1 MKVELISCGTELLL
15 GDIINTN
22 AAYLANELANIG
34 VNIYKQTT
42 VGDNPERFKRALE
55 LAFEAADTV
64 IITGGLGP
72 TDDDLTRDVAAEFMG
87 MPLEFQE
94 SVWEEIVDY
103 LMGKNPNYQLA
114 DNNRKQAMVPQGAII
129 LHNPIGTAPGL
140 ILDKDERRIILM
152 PGPPRE
158 MKRMYHEQVEPYLKS
173 KSHQVFAS
181 CYVRFFGIGESLLET
196 KIKDILDQQTNPTMA
211 LYAKTAEVL
220 LRVTASGENETECL
234 SLIETALQPIKER
247 VGEYIYLVGTS
258 EVSETQTEMHRVL
271 ARTLI
276 DNQLTISV
284 AESLTGGDVASL
296 LIEQS
301 GVSQVFKEGIVC
313 YSNESKIST
322 VGVKESTL
330 NQFGAVSSE
339 VAREMVMGVA
349 QRLNADV
356 AIATTGLA
364 GPESDESGKPVG
376 LVYVGT
382 YYKGQAEVKEYHFF
396 GDRALIRDRAAKNAL
411 NQLRLMINRVK
422 DK

>member
-42 VGDNPERFKRALE
+42 VGDNPKRLAKALD
-55 LAFEAADTV
+55 LAFQEADTV

-87 MPLEFQE
+87 MPLEFHETVWQE
-94 SVWEEIVDY
+94 IIDY
-103 LMGKNPNYQLA
+103 LMGTNPSYHLA
-114 DNNRKQAMVPQGAII
+114 ENNRKQAMVPQGAII

-173 KSHQVFAS
+173 QSDQVFVS
-181 CYVRFFGIGESLLET
+181 RYVRFFGIGESLLET
-196 KIKDILDQQTNPTMA
+196 QIKDILDQQTNPTMA

-220 LRVTASGENETECL
+220 LRVTASGQNEAECL
-234 SLIETALQPIKER
+234 ALIETALQPIKDR
-247 VGEYIYLVGTS
+247 VGEYIYLIGTT
-258 EVSETQTEMHRVL
+258 EVSETQTEIHRVL
-271 ARTLI
+271 SRTLI
-276 DNQLTISV
+276 ENQLTISV
-284 AESLTGGDVASL
+284 AESLTGGEVASL

-301 GVSQVFKEGIVC
+301 GVSSVFKEGIVC
-313 YSNESKIST
+313 YSNESKIKS
-322 VGVKESTL
+322 VGVKETTL
-330 NQFGAVSSE
+330 NQFGTVSE
-339 VAREMVMGVA
+339 QVAREMVLGVA
-349 QRLNADV
+349 QRLGSDV

-382 YYKGQAEVKEYHFF
+382 YFKGRIDVKEYHFF
-396 GDRALIRDRAAKNAL
+396 GDRSLIRDRAAKNAL
-411 NQLRLMINRVK
+411 NQLRVMINQAI